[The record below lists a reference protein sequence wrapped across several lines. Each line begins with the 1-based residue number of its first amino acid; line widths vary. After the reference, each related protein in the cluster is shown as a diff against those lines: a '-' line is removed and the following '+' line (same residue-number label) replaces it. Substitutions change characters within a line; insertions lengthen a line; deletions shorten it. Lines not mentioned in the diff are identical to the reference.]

1 MAKSA
6 DYKLGPNTYPRGWFV
21 VAESGELTTEPMAIS
36 FFGEDLALFRGASG
50 KPVLLDAYCA
60 HMGTHLADSKSS
72 MLVKNNQQIEG
83 DSIRCPYHGWRY
95 NAQGHVDDI
104 PYSNG
109 PCPKSASIK
118 SYPVIDNM
126 GCVMAWYDPDDREPD
141 YEAPKLPEWDDS
153 QWVRWELD
161 HLGELNIH
169 PQEIIDNIVDVQ
181 HLGPTHG
188 APSEYFE
195 NEIRDH
201 VCIQR
206 QGGPMQLYETYLN
219 TSTWY
224 TGPGILLS
232 KQEFAGM
239 VIFELI
245 ANTPVEDGVVKC
257 WHGCLVKG
265 SAKIATEADIVM
277 AREAQAGA
285 LEAFSADFN
294 IWQNKRPALKIMQL
308 KTDGPFRTGRKWYS
322 QFYVSPDDVQA
333 IQQETNGMHL
343 TEGLQTSEQA
353 GQNIDDGLTF

>member
-1 MAKSA
+1 
-6 DYKLGPNTYPRGWFV
+6 
-21 VAESGELTTEPMAIS
+21 
-36 FFGEDLALFRGASG
+36 
-50 KPVLLDAYCA
+50 
-60 HMGTHLADSKSS
+60 
-72 MLVKNNQQIEG
+72 
-83 DSIRCPYHGWRY
+83 
-95 NAQGHVDDI
+95 
-104 PYSNG
+104 
-109 PCPKSASIK
+109 
-118 SYPVIDNM
+118 
-126 GCVMAWYDPDDREPD
+126 MAWYDPDDREPD